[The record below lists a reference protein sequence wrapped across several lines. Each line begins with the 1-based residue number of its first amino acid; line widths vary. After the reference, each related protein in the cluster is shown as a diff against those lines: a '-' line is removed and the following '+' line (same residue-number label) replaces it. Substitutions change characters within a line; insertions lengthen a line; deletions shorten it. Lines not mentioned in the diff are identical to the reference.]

1 MRLLPK
7 KDFLFGIS
15 AGFFIGLLFLPVFRT
30 ASASLYGKL
39 AIYVIPFFLVVVPAG
54 LSVAALI
61 GRKIPIIWQ
70 IGKFGVIGV
79 LNSFFD
85 LGILSGITILFHS
98 LFQVDAETTIR
109 IGGIVAISCYTVYK
123 TTSFMAANVNSYF
136 WNRWWTFGV
145 EPEKKDRR
153 SEFPRFF
160 AVSIVGL
167 ILNVS
172 ASSVVFRVGTG
183 IDGMTSGQWGLVAA
197 LVGIFAGLAWNF
209 VGYKLIVF
217 RR

>member
-39 AIYVIPFFLVVVPAG
+39 ALYVVPFFLVAVPAG
-54 LSVAALI
+54 LSVAALV

-109 IGGIVAISCYTVYK
+109 IGGIVTISCYTAYK
-123 TTSFMAANVNSYF
+123 TTSFMVANVNSYF
-136 WNRWWTFGV
+136 WNKWWTFGV
-145 EPEKKDRR
+145 EPEKKDCR

-172 ASSVVFRVGTG
+172 ASSFVFRVGTG